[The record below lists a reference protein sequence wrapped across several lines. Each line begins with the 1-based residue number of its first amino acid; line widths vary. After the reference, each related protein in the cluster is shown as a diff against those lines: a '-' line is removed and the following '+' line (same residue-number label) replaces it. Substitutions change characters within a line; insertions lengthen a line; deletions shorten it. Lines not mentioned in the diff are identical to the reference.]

1 VLPVCSASAEFNRK
15 LAVELVDVLVDD
27 PDALEDEPVDEF
39 DELEELPVPEELGVV
54 DEPVEELDE
63 PVEELDEPVEE
74 LDESVEELD
83 ESVEELDEG
92 VIGWKKVLPEPNPTF
107 AALVP
112 PTEIVA
118 VSFLPLMTN
127 WPLLFSHAATWA
139 WP

>member
-39 DELEELPVPEELGVV
+39 DELEELPLPEELDVV

-63 PVEELDEPVEE
+63 PVEELDEP
-74 LDESVEELD
+74 
-83 ESVEELDEG
+83 VEELDEG